1 MQRPAVHPPAV
12 AIRSGGHSA
21 GINIGVLS
29 GVGGSSDLE
38 PHADL
43 ILASIGELIVA

>member
-1 MQRPAVHPPAV
+1 LRFTA
-12 AIRSGGHSA
+12 GGHSA
-21 GINIGVLS
+21 GLNIGVRS

-38 PHADL
+38 PQADL